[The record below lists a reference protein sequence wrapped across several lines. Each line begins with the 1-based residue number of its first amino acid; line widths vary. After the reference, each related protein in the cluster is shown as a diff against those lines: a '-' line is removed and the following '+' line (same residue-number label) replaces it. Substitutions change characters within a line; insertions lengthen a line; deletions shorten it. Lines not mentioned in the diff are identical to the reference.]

1 MVFGAAAAG
10 AAAGMAASRFGLYR
24 STLDED
30 DGHIFR
36 RGRGGRLLRG
46 GRGRGARRR
55 RAPAPR
61 RRRPA
66 SHLGNPR
73 RLRGKQYR
81 VKKSANGDRKV
92 SMHKRK
98 RPVVK
103 FDKGVTK
110 TILYPNSFK
119 VMNYVGK
126 INNFNGDSGGDT
138 VPTTQ
143 VGNMLFRN
151 SERSIDSNH
160 SAWECWRLTALAKT
174 SSGGTPTA
182 LLDIGTNHF
191 AATTTEADIKSGANQ
206 SRALTIVTGSK
217 TALKTLEHYTK
228 CTGTPRHDIN
238 PNHVISG
245 FGIDLQFISLRQFKQ
260 QLSVKLIRLK
270 SQATEDQWGQSTAGS
285 ATKTFDLVAGMVNSQ
300 RWVDSNE
307 YEVLWSMK
315 TILAPYSP
323 GAAQPKITRCKKF
336 LKCSYTM
343 TKAKRTFTSSTSDY
357 GAEFAPVQKRDNS
370 YYNQV
375 YLVYSV
381 RPLADQ
387 VLAYRTGITAADG
400 TGGANLD
407 IIDNIA
413 GAAAGTQLGLN
424 TSARFA
430 VNGTCTMHGRC
441 QAVRRM
447 NAADEE

>member
-10 AAAGMAASRFGLYR
+10 AAAGVAASRLGLYR

-30 DGHIFR
+30 EGRIYRGVNRRAGKHAFLR
-36 RGRGGRLLRG
+36 KRRKPHRGLPRPRNRARGFGRMRGR
-46 GRGRGARRR
+46 
-55 RAPAPR
+55 
-61 RRRPA
+61 
-66 SHLGNPR
+66 
-73 RLRGKQYR
+73 QYR

-103 FDKGVTK
+103 FDKGITK

-119 VMNYVGK
+119 IMNYVGK
-126 INNFNGDSGGDT
+126 INNFNGDHGTDT
-138 VPTTQ
+138 VPSTQ
-143 VGNMLFRN
+143 VGNMIFRKVEPSKDN
-151 SERSIDSNH
+151 NH

-174 SSGGTPTA
+174 TSSGTPTA

-191 AATTTEADIKSGANQ
+191 PATTTEADIKSGANQ
-206 SRALTIVTGSK
+206 SRCLTIVANK
-217 TALKTLEHYTK
+217 QDELQTLEHYTK

-238 PNHVISG
+238 PNHLVSG
-245 FGIDLQFISLRQFKQ
+245 FAIDLQFLSLRQCKQ
-260 QLSVKLIRLK
+260 QLSVKLIRIK
-270 SQATEDQWGQSTAGS
+270 SQATEDVWGQSQPGS
-285 ATKTFDLVAGMVNSQ
+285 AVKTFDLVAGMVNSQ

-315 TILAPYSP
+315 TILPPYSP
-323 GAAQPKITRCKKF
+323 GAAHPKITRCKKF

-357 GAEFAPVQKRDNS
+357 GAEFAPVQQRDNS

-375 YLVYSV
+375 YLVYSA
-381 RPLADQ
+381 RPLSDRVMAT
-387 VLAYRTGITAADG
+387 RTGMQSADG
-400 TGGANLD
+400 AGASNLEV
-407 IIDNIA
+407 IDSFP
-413 GAAAGTQLGLN
+413 GAAAADALGLN

-447 NAADEE
+447 NHSD